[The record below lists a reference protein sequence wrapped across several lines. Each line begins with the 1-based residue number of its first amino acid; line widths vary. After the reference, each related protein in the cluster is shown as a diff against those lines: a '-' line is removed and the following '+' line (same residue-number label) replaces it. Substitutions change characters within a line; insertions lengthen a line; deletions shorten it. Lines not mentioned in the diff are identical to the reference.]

1 LRLAV
6 YCDYRF
12 WRAEGRFWTER
23 AFIVF
28 LGGLA
33 EQVDRLVMPGRTHPD
48 EGRAELSH
56 YPLPDGIEFVPLPWY
71 ETLAKPFDVIGALLG
86 SMRRF
91 WRVLD
96 DVDAVWLLGPHPTCL
111 AFAALAALRRKK
123 VILGVRQD
131 LPTYARTKHPGRR
144 GIQLAADAL
153 EGSYRLLSR
162 RCPTVVVGPDLARK
176 YHRAPKLLPISV
188 SLIRA
193 AELPETLPSQDWD
206 GDELRAL
213 SVGRLEAEK
222 NPLLLADVIAEL
234 RRRDPRWRLD
244 VCGEGPL
251 DGALR
256 ERLVELGVDEDG
268 ARMLGYVPV
277 SDGLPRLY
285 RSSQAM
291 LHVSFTEGVPQIMF
305 EAFAAGLPIVA
316 TAVGGVPEAVGDDA
330 LLIPPSDANAAADAL
345 ERLAADPELRERL
358 RTGGLA
364 RVRDHTLEAECARL
378 AAFLRDP

>member
-1 LRLAV
+1 MRLAV

-12 WRAEGRFWTER
+12 WRAEGRIWTER

-48 EGRAELSH
+48 EGRAEISH
-56 YPLPDGIEFVPLPWY
+56 YPLPEGIEFVPLPWY
-71 ETLAKPFDVIGALLG
+71 ETLARPLGVIGALLG

-111 AFAALAALRRKK
+111 AFAALAALRGKR

-131 LPTYARTKHPGRR
+131 LPAYARTKHPGRR

-153 EGSYRLLSR
+153 EGSYRLLAR
-162 RCPTVVVGPDLARK
+162 RCATVVVGPDLARK
-176 YHRAPKLLPISV
+176 YRHAPKLLPISV

-193 AELPETLPSQDWD
+193 AELPAALPPQDWD

-222 NPLLLADVIAEL
+222 NPLLLADVLAEL

-256 ERLVELGVDEDG
+256 ERLSELGVDGD

-277 SDGLPRLY
+277 DDGLPQLY

-316 TAVGGVPEAVGDDA
+316 TAVGGVPKAVGDDA
-330 LLIPPSDANAAADAL
+330 LLIPPADAGAAADAL
-345 ERLAADPELRERL
+345 ERLAADRELRERL
-358 RTGGLA
+358 RAGGLA

>member
-1 LRLAV
+1 VRLAV

-12 WRAEGRFWTER
+12 WREEGRIWTER

-48 EGRAELSH
+48 EGRAEISH
-56 YPLPDGIEFVPLPWY
+56 YPLPEGIEFVPLPWY
-71 ETLAKPFDVIGALLG
+71 ETLARPLDVIGALIG
-86 SMRRF
+86 SLRRF

-111 AFAALAALRRKK
+111 AFAALAALRRKR

-131 LPTYARTKHPGRR
+131 LPTYTRTKHPGRR
-144 GIQLAADAL
+144 GFQLAADLL
-153 EGSYRLLSR
+153 EGSYRLLAR
-162 RCPTVVVGPDLARK
+162 RCATVVVGPDLARK
-176 YHRAPKLLPISV
+176 YRRARRLLPISV

-193 AELPETLPSQDWD
+193 ADLPDSLPAQDWD

-222 NPLLLADVIAEL
+222 NPLLLADVLAEL
-234 RRRDPRWRLD
+234 QRRDPRWRLD

-251 DGALR
+251 EDALR
-256 ERLVELGVDEDG
+256 ERLEQLGVAES
-268 ARMLGYVPV
+268 ARLLGYVPV
-277 SDGLPRLY
+277 DDGLPELY

-330 LLIPPSDANAAADAL
+330 LQIPPADAGAAADAL
-345 ERLAADPELRERL
+345 ERLAADPQLRERL
-358 RTGGLA
+358 REGGLV
-364 RVRDHTLEAECARL
+364 RVRDHTLEAECVRL
-378 AAFLRDP
+378 AAFLRGS

>member
-1 LRLAV
+1 MRLAV

-12 WRAEGRFWTER
+12 WRAEGTVWTER
-23 AFIVF
+23 AFIVV

-33 EQVDRLVMPGRTHPD
+33 EQVDHLVMPGRMHPD
-48 EGRAELSH
+48 EGRADISH
-56 YPLPDGIEFVPLPWY
+56 YPLPAGIDFVPLPWY
-71 ETLAKPFDVIGALLG
+71 ETLARPLGVVRALIG

-111 AFAALAALRRKK
+111 AFAALAALRRRR

-131 LPTYARTKHPGRR
+131 LPAYARTKHPGRR
-144 GIQLAADAL
+144 GVQLAADLL
-153 EGSYRLLSR
+153 EASYRLLSR

-176 YHRAPKLLPISV
+176 YHRAPRLLPISV

-193 AELPETLPSQDWD
+193 AEVPDALPPQDWD

-222 NPLLLADVIAEL
+222 NPLLLADVLAEL

-251 DGALR
+251 ADALAERLSALGQDGA
-256 ERLVELGVDEDG
+256 
-268 ARMLGYVPV
+268 ARMRGYVPV
-277 SDGLPRLY
+277 DDGLPELY
-285 RSSQAM
+285 RSSQAL
-291 LHVSFTEGVPQIMF
+291 LHVSFTEGVPQILF

-330 LLIPPSDANAAADAL
+330 LLVPPADASAAAEAL
-345 ERLAADPELRERL
+345 ERLAADPALRERL
-358 RTGGLA
+358 RAAGLE
-364 RVRDHTLEAECARL
+364 RVRQHTLEAECARL
-378 AAFLRDP
+378 AAFLAG

>member
-12 WRAEGRFWTER
+12 WRAEGRVWTER

-33 EQVDRLVMPGRTHPD
+33 EQVDRLVMPGRLDPSP
-48 EGRAELSH
+48 GKAEIAH

-71 ETLAKPFDVIGALLG
+71 ETLARPVGVLRALVG

-111 AFAALAALRRKK
+111 AFALLATLRGRR

-144 GIQLAADAL
+144 GFQLAADLL
-153 EGSYRLLSR
+153 EGSYRLLAR
-162 RCPTVVVGPDLARK
+162 RCATVVVGPDLARN
-176 YHRAPKLLPISV
+176 YRRARRLLPISV

-193 AELPETLPSQDWD
+193 ADLPSEPPGARWD
-206 GDELRAL
+206 GDELHAL

-222 NPLLLADVIAEL
+222 NPLLLADIAAEL
-234 RRRDPRWRLD
+234 RARDPRWRLI

-251 DGALR
+251 EGELR
-256 ERLVELGVDEDG
+256 ARIAELGVEDVVDL
-268 ARMLGYVPV
+268 RGYVPV
-277 SDGLPRLY
+277 DDGLLDLY
-285 RSSQAM
+285 RSSQAL
-291 LHVSFTEGVPQIMF
+291 LHVSFTEGVPQILF
-305 EAFAAGLPIVA
+305 EAFATSLPVVA
-316 TAVGGVPEAVGDDA
+316 TAVGGVAEAVGDDA
-330 LLIPPSDANAAADAL
+330 LLLPADDAAAAAAAL
-345 ERLAADPELRERL
+345 GRLAADPQLRERL
-358 RTGGLA
+358 RRGGLE
-364 RVRDHTLEAECARL
+364 RVRRHTLEAECGRL
-378 AAFLRDP
+378 ADFIAG

>member
-1 LRLAV
+1 MRLAV

-12 WRAEGRFWTER
+12 WRAEGTYWTER

-48 EGRAELSH
+48 EGRAEISH

-71 ETLAKPFDVIGALLG
+71 DSLARPLSVVRALAG
-86 SMRRF
+86 SLRRF

-111 AFAALAALRRKK
+111 AFAALAALRGRR

-131 LPTYARTKHPGRR
+131 LPAYARTKHPDRR
-144 GIQLAADAL
+144 GIQLVADAL
-153 EGSYRLLSR
+153 EGSYRLLAR
-162 RCPTVVVGPDLARK
+162 RCSTVVVGPDLARK
-176 YHRAPKLLPISV
+176 YAHARRLLPISV

-193 AELPETLPSQDWD
+193 ADLPAELPAQQWD
-206 GDELRAL
+206 GDQLRAL

-222 NPLLLADVIAEL
+222 NPLLLADVLAEL
-234 RRRDPRWRLD
+234 HRRDPRWRLD

-251 DGALR
+251 DAALR
-256 ERLVELGVDEDG
+256 ERLEELGVAD
-268 ARMLGYVPV
+268 AAVLRGYVPV
-277 SDGLPRLY
+277 DDGLPQLY
-285 RSSQAM
+285 RESQAL

-305 EAFAAGLPIVA
+305 EAFAAGLPIVG
-316 TAVGGVPEAVGDDA
+316 TAVGGVPESVGDDA
-330 LLIPPSDANAAADAL
+330 LLIPPADAIAAADAL
-345 ERLAADPELRERL
+345 ERLASDPELRERL
-358 RTGGLA
+358 RIGGLT

-378 AAFLRDP
+378 AAFLEEK